1 MHRRFTPTSEV
12 DLCGHATLASA
23 HALYDSG
30 RISSRETPITF
41 ITSSGAELTAT
52 GLKNGMIQLN
62 FPSTP
67 PSPVVLTDVEVANV
81 LIGLSINKIDL
92 IYVGWTVY
100 DLFIEITASAF
111 MDMKQIDFQV
121 LSKLGGRG
129 VIVTCE
135 GTSSAHNFVS
145 RFFGPR

>member
-1 MHRRFTPTSEV
+1 MYHRFTPTSEV

-30 RISSRETPITF
+30 RISSRDTPITF
-41 ITSSGAELTAT
+41 ITSSGGELTAT

-67 PSPVVLTDVEVANV
+67 PSPVILSDIEVENV
-81 LIGLSINKIDL
+81 LMGLSINKTDL
-92 IYVGWTVY
+92 VYAGRTVY
-100 DLFIEITASAF
+100 DLFLEINASAF
-111 MDMKQIDFQV
+111 MSIKKINFQAI
-121 LSKLGGRG
+121 SKLGGRG

-135 GTSSAHNFVS
+135 ENSSAHDFVS